1 MITLSP
7 CFSPPIS
14 AALVAVID
22 KATAKSALTSGSTRL
37 EFVREVPL
45 PIKPTIT
52 RVLVMMS
59 ILGVLVSVSTHRER
73 SLGCQ
78 RADVGRPGRHL
89 VAISSDTQYGN
100 GGRGGG
106 AWAGWVARCREAW
119 RGAR

>member
-1 MITLSP
+1 MIALSSS
-7 CFSPPIS
+7 FSPPFS
-14 AALVAVID
+14 VALVAVIN

-37 EFVREVPL
+37 ESVREVPL

-78 RADVGRPGRHL
+78 RADVGRPGPSAVTRSTGM
-89 VAISSDTQYGN
+89 VAAAVVPGL
-100 GGRGGG
+100 
-106 AWAGWVARCREAW
+106 AE
-119 RGAR
+119 